1 MTQYN
6 DENGLPQN
14 SVKAIARDALG
25 YIWIGTERGL
35 SRFNVRDFDTFNNFG
50 KSYSA
55 QSITAFYPSFGETET
70 PDFFAANDEGRRIH
84 IHHGIAYVDSPFVG
98 RKRYSKFLT
107 GLDDVGVLISSGLPN
122 LFENLAGQI
131 RTSF

>member
-1 MTQYN
+1 MCFLFFFFSQISLVRAQPRYDTQLREYKLTQYN

-70 PDFFAANDEGRRIH
+70 PDFFAANDEGRR
-84 IHHGIAYVDSPFVG
+84 G
-98 RKRYSKFLT
+98 RNYL
-107 GLDDVGVLISSGLPN
+107 GWH
-122 LFENLAGQI
+122 QI
-131 RTSF
+131 RWFVYN